1 MEHGYIVIFEDAN
14 ETFDPILDPIL
25 SKQIK
30 QDGNDWVIRFGDGM
44 KNYSLDFQF
53 YITTKISRPHYSPEI
68 CVKVTMIN
76 FIVTPEGLLDQITS
90 VILKIENFKLYEQ
103 RERNIVTKA
112 DSDRQIKELQDKILV
127 QIANASENILEDK
140 ELKSSLDESQTNM
153 QAIEITLASMK
164 QVSKQIET
172 FRKDVEHVSL
182 RVSRLFFVLTE
193 LINVN
198 DMYQYSLEFFTNIF

>member
-14 ETFDPILDPIL
+14 ETFDPILYPIL

-127 QIANASENILEDK
+127 QIANASENFLEDK

>member
-1 MEHGYIVIFEDAN
+1 MEHGYVVIFEDAN
-14 ETFDPILDPIL
+14 KTFDPILDPIL

-90 VILKIENFKLYEQ
+90 VTLQIENLKLF
-103 RERNIVTKA
+103 
-112 DSDRQIKELQDKILV
+112 D
-127 QIANASENILEDK
+127 
-140 ELKSSLDESQTNM
+140 
-153 QAIEITLASMK
+153 
-164 QVSKQIET
+164 
-172 FRKDVEHVSL
+172 
-182 RVSRLFFVLTE
+182 
-193 LINVN
+193 
-198 DMYQYSLEFFTNIF
+198 